1 MSAAIQ
7 IIIKLSKLHHCQHW
21 LDREHVTETEFYS
34 RYIKDNKQMSS
45 KHQLCW
51 GLRCET
57 SVDQGHVFQ
66 HYFVSSDPVPMASL
80 SPLDTGNWWH
90 QQACSKYALVLF
102 ARYQIFGL
110 FTPYLLYI
118 LCESETPVWGS
129 LVLCESCTLR
139 VSSSSCCSSCSSQ
152 LAGGRDQREEEK
164 QSRGGM
170 MGWASAGCIDTRAG
184 NEPSWSSKFHN
195 HNHREG
201 AFTRIY

>member
-1 MSAAIQ
+1 MCQLNRCGLNFSKVMMKYSFKKEEWQQHIDKHENMSAAIQ

-45 KHQLCW
+45 KHQLCR

-110 FTPYLLYI
+110 FTPNLLEI
-118 LCESETPVWGS
+118 LNLKRQCGAVWFF
-129 LVLCESCTLR
+129 V
-139 VSSSSCCSSCSSQ
+139 
-152 LAGGRDQREEEK
+152 
-164 QSRGGM
+164 
-170 MGWASAGCIDTRAG
+170 RAA
-184 NEPSWSSKFHN
+184 H
-195 HNHREG
+195 
-201 AFTRIY
+201 